1 MRCVPEQKNARGV
14 RMIIAALL
22 IGGGILYAVPHAA
35 QAAGIRVISWLFDLL
50 TVGFI
55 VGAVF
60 LLVRYQM
67 TGFQYIIRTKR
78 EAEDSGLVTA
88 YAESGG
94 SESGLRARLNV
105 TDLPPEMLDFVVIRS
120 QGARPGVMECVLG
133 LEQLTAAVPLRRRKE
148 DGATKAMLRDRY
160 AAEGYVSYD
169 YTVTFRPDE
178 ALGLV
183 FIDGNRYVG
192 VVIEPDEAMRAYLT
206 ALKPG
211 LKPGGWENTEDRS

>member
-1 MRCVPEQKNARGV
+1 MRCVPEQKNARGG

-22 IGGGILYAVPHAA
+22 IGGGILYAIPHAA

-50 TVGFI
+50 TVGCI

-78 EAEDSGLVTA
+78 EAEDSGLATA
-88 YAESGG
+88 YAESGNA
-94 SESGLRARLNV
+94 GLRARLNV

-148 DGATKAMLRDRY
+148 DGVTKAMLRDRY

-211 LKPGGWENTEDRS
+211 LKPGGWEKTEDHS

>member
-1 MRCVPEQKNARGV
+1 MRCVPEQKNGRGV

-50 TVGFI
+50 TIGCV

-67 TGFQYIIRTKR
+67 TSFQYIIRTKR

-88 YAESGG
+88 YAEGV
-94 SESGLRARLNV
+94 RLNV
-105 TDLPPEMLDFVVIRS
+105 ADLPPEMLDFVVIRS
-120 QGARPGVMECVLG
+120 QGARPGAMECVLG
-133 LEQLTAAVPLRRRKE
+133 LEQLTAVVPLRRKKT
-148 DGATKAMLRDRY
+148 DGVTKTMLRDHY
-160 AAEGYVSYD
+160 AADGYIYYD
-169 YTVTFRPDE
+169 YTVTIRPDD

-192 VVIEPDEAMRAYLT
+192 VVIEPDEVMRVYFT
-206 ALKPG
+206 Q
-211 LKPGGWENTEDRS
+211 LKPGGLGASRM